1 MGAILLI
8 LLEMSVRMAVGRSIL
23 GRNGPFDADDEDE
36 LGLIGNVVGA
46 FLLAETG

>member
-1 MGAILLI
+1 
-8 LLEMSVRMAVGRSIL
+8 MSEWRL
-23 GRNGPFDADDEDE
+23 GVAYGGEHKPFDADDEDE